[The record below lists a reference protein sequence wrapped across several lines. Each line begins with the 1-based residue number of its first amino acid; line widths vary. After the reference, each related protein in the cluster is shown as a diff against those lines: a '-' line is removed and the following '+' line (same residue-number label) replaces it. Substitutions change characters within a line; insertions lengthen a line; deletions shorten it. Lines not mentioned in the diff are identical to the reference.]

1 MRILWENVLDD
12 YTLAFSTERSG
23 FPATNVQHPH
33 LTRVWRSL
41 TAEDEYVSIDAGVG
55 ETLTADCAFL
65 AAHNLSATAVV
76 TVQSCDDGTWAVLD
90 VDEPMTWDAGVMV
103 AFFDSSANRFWR
115 FLVDDPDN
123 ESGYIEI
130 GRLALGAYLQMPPIE
145 PGVALPSGS
154 TTAVSVAPSGQS
166 FADIGHV
173 YLNPTF
179 SFPLITNAERV
190 SVEAM
195 WRAVQQYLP
204 VFLVVWEDSLTVQR
218 PIYSRINQDQLS
230 WQKAGEAGLMW
241 SLALEFT
248 EAF

>member
-1 MRILWENVLDD
+1 MRILWDNELDA

-23 FPATNVQHPH
+23 FPASNVQHPH

-41 TAEDEYVSIDAGVG
+41 TSEDEYAGIDAGIG
-55 ETLTADCAFL
+55 ETVTADCAFL
-65 AAHNLSATAVV
+65 AAHNFSATAVV
-76 TVQSCDDGTWAVLD
+76 TVQSCDDGTWASLD
-90 VDEPMTWDAGVMV
+90 VEETMTWDAGVMV
-103 AFFDSSANRFWR
+103 AFFTSSANRFWR
-115 FLVDDPDN
+115 FLVDDPYN
-123 ESGYIEI
+123 TSGYIEI
-130 GRLALGAYLQMPPIE
+130 GRLALGSYLQMPPIE
-145 PGVALPSGS
+145 PGVTLPSGT
-154 TTAVSVAPSGQS
+154 TTAVSVAPSGQT

-173 YLNPTF
+173 FLNPAF

-195 WRAVQQYLP
+195 WREVQQYLP

-218 PIYSRINQDQLS
+218 PIYCRVSQDQLL

-241 SLALEFT
+241 SLNLGFE